1 MSMTRDIAAMEQWLY
16 KHGCGCFAVSDS
28 KTVHCEWVDS
38 DSALCNKTNQSGK
51 DVEVSLREV
60 KAEATVYAYM
70 KLKHRLKDYAGI
82 SGEET

>member
-1 MSMTRDIAAMEQWLY
+1 MSMTHDIAAMEQWLY
-16 KHGCGCFAVSDS
+16 KQGCTRFAISDRE
-28 KTVHCEWVDS
+28 TVHCDWMYG